1 VRACWF
7 CRYDE
12 VKASPERAVK
22 VLEVRGEKREVKVLE
37 LRGEKRE
44 VKVKVESC

>member
-1 VRACWF
+1 
-7 CRYDE
+7 
-12 VKASPERAVK
+12 VK

-37 LRGEKRE
+37 VREEKRD

>member
-1 VRACWF
+1 
-7 CRYDE
+7 
-12 VKASPERAVK
+12 VK